1 MSQHGSKEYQRICM
15 KNYRHFNFNA
25 FADICRKFL
34 ENFRKYLKGTSTLK
48 NIPRKTNIYL
58 K

>member
-1 MSQHGSKEYQRICM
+1 MSDNRTETKLRLLTTQNCLLGLCAILM
-15 KNYRHFNFNA
+15 NT
-25 FADICRKFL
+25 
-34 ENFRKYLKGTSTLK
+34 YLKGTSTLK